1 MYWKCNFLVK
11 TKKCIQYYFIF
22 KTPKCFSTGY
32 WFLRIQNFYGHFS
45 RSINTR
51 WLSQTFICKLC
62 QTTTNKQPW
71 WQNFKGEKLMK
82 SFIIDDKGQIFFLH
96 TYIHDDTPRAVSF
109 SHNFC
114 KKIYYLHSFTLLQ
127 GMNSKT
133 HVFLFLLKKT
143 CCKTTSPVPV
153 IYSSH
158 LKYSK
163 IMHL

>member
-82 SFIIDDKGQIFFLH
+82 SFIIDDKGQILFLH

-109 SHNFC
+109 AHKFC
-114 KKIYYLHSFTLLQ
+114 KKYTYILLHYCKEWILKLMFFYFFWRKPAAKQ
-127 GMNSKT
+127 
-133 HVFLFLLKKT
+133 LFLCL
-143 CCKTTSPVPV
+143 
-153 IYSSH
+153 
-158 LKYSK
+158 
-163 IMHL
+163 

>member
-82 SFIIDDKGQIFFLH
+82 SFIIDDKGLE
-96 TYIHDDTPRAVSF
+96 
-109 SHNFC
+109 
-114 KKIYYLHSFTLLQ
+114 
-127 GMNSKT
+127 
-133 HVFLFLLKKT
+133 LFLLHTIFVKKYT
-143 CCKTTSPVPV
+143 TYILLRYCKEWIV
-153 IYSSH
+153 
-158 LKYSK
+158 K
-163 IMHL
+163 IMFFYFFWRKPAAKQLLLCL